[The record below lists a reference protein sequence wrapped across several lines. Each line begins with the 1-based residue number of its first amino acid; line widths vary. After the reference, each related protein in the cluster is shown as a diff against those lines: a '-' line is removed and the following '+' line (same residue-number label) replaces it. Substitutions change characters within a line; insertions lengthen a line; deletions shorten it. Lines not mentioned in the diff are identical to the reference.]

1 MLGKIRVRA
10 SLSSIMFEVMA
21 NPRDYYEI
29 LGVDRSAGSDEIR
42 SAHRRLAREHHPDL
56 NDDPASAER
65 FNEIQ
70 QAYDVLSDPEK
81 RTKYDRFGHAGVG
94 VGDPGSQRTSPGAWQ
109 DVTPDDFESIF
120 GEAFG
125 GRSRRGGG
133 FSGFGGFGGGGPAGP
148 IKGRDLEHDLEIGF
162 AAAAFGGTERLRTA
176 DATGESN
183 EIDVKIPAGIND
195 GATLRI
201 RGKGLPGQ
209 HGGPDGDLLLKVR
222 IGRHPWFHRDRL
234 DLEVNVPVTIVE
246 ASLGAE
252 VQVPLL
258 KGTATLKVPPGIR
271 SGSRLRLKGK
281 GIEDSKGRQG
291 DLYAVLEILAPMSDE
306 LTEEDRAALGDL
318 GDRLPNPRLDTPW
331 AAEIDP
337 S

>member
-10 SLSSIMFEVMA
+10 SPSSIMFEVMA

-234 DLEVNVPVTIVE
+234 DLEVNVPVTVVE

-258 KGTATLKVPPGIR
+258 KGTATLKIPPGIR

-281 GIEDSKGRQG
+281 GIEDSKGHKG

-306 LTEEDRAALGDL
+306 LTEEDRAALGEL
-318 GDRLPNPRLDTPW
+318 GKHLPNPRLDTPW

-337 S
+337 T